1 MAFSQSAFEDLIE
14 KINEK
19 LKKAGELLDKM
30 VDGVNG
36 FAGKWYIPDSVA
48 KPIIAAANKL
58 VDFVNWILKKI
69 GEFFKGVV
77 APVMLFLDS
86 LDWQDKKVRGKASTA
101 SSTTAKGNLQAPKEW
116 KGEGADAYTGAIW
129 TQSSAAGQVSSNAD
143 SVATSLLV
151 AAGAGLA
158 FYGAIALFLVQFIPA
173 LGAAAAAGATGI
185 GLIPAA
191 IAAIGEGTAG
201 WVLLTT
207 ASIALATVLGDQVQ
221 TLAELKGQA
230 GDNSAF
236 PNGHWPIG
244 TA

>member
-1 MAFSQSAFEDLIE
+1 MAFSQSAFDDLIE

-19 LKKAGELLDKM
+19 LKKVGELLDKM
-30 VDGVNG
+30 VDGVNS
-36 FAGKWYIPDSVA
+36 FAGHWYVPDAVA

-58 VDFVNWILKKI
+58 VDFVNWILEKI
-69 GEFFKGVV
+69 GEFFKGVF
-77 APVMLFLDS
+77 APVVLFLDS
-86 LDWQDKKVRGKASTA
+86 LDWQDKKIRGKASTA

-129 TQSSAAGQVSSNAD
+129 TQSSAAGQVSSAAD
-143 SVATSLLV
+143 SIATSLLV
-151 AAGAGLA
+151 AAGAGLV
-158 FYGAIALFLVQFIPA
+158 FYGAIAAFLVQFVPA
-173 LGAAAAAGATGI
+173 MIACSAAGVTGV
-185 GLIPAA
+185 GLVPAA

-201 WVLLTT
+201 WVLVTT
-207 ASIALATVLGDQVQ
+207 ASVALVTVLGDQAK
-221 TLAELKGQA
+221 TLAEMKGQA

>member
-1 MAFSQSAFEDLIE
+1 MAFSQSAFDDLID

-36 FAGKWYIPDSVA
+36 FADKWYIPDAVA
-48 KPIIAAANKL
+48 KPVIAAANKL
-58 VDFVNWILKKI
+58 VEFVNWVLEKI
-69 GEFFKGVV
+69 GEFLKGVI

-86 LDWQDKKVRGKASTA
+86 LDWQGTSVRGKASTA

-129 TQSSAAGQVSSNAD
+129 TQSTAAGQVSTSAD
-143 SVATSLLV
+143 SVASSLLV
-151 AAGAGLA
+151 AAAAGLA
-158 FYGAIALFLVQFIPA
+158 FYGAIGLFLVQFIPA
-173 LGAAAAAGATGI
+173 LGAAAAAGATGV

-207 ASIALATVLGDQVQ
+207 ASVALVTVLGDQAK
-221 TLAELKGQA
+221 TLAEMKGQA

>member
-1 MAFSQSAFEDLIE
+1 MAFSQSAFDDLIE

-19 LKKAGELLDKM
+19 LKKAGELINDI
-30 VDGVNG
+30 VNDANG
-36 FAGKWYIPDSVA
+36 FADKWYIPAAVA
-48 KPIIAAANKL
+48 KPVIAAVNKL
-58 VDFVNWILKKI
+58 VEFVNWILEKI
-69 GEFFKGVV
+69 GEFLKGVI

-86 LDWQDKKVRGKASTA
+86 LDWQDKKIRGKASTA

-129 TQSSAAGQVSSNAD
+129 TQSSAAGQVSSAAD

-151 AAGAGLA
+151 AAGAGLV
-158 FYGAIALFLVQFIPA
+158 FYGAIAAFLVQFVPA
-173 LGAAAAAGATGI
+173 MVACSAAGATGV

-201 WVLLTT
+201 WVLVTT
-207 ASIALATVLGDQVQ
+207 ASLALVTVLGDQAK
-221 TLAELKGQA
+221 TLAEMKGQA